1 MNRKKDTAYGINRL
15 ESKNARAAYSEDFS
29 RLYCHRKFG
38 PLSKTRLWYNIHL
51 LERSIRWRTKR
62 KRRNFTPE
70 FKAKV
75 VLEALSGESSQAELC
90 RRHNLSDEQLSK
102 WKRQLLENAETPL
115 FEPADKQSDASAER
129 IAHLEQL
136 VGRLTVALDI
146 EKKALGKHPSKNTWL
161 S

>member
-1 MNRKKDTAYGINRL
+1 MA
-15 ESKNARAAYSEDFS
+15 
-29 RLYCHRKFG
+29 
-38 PLSKTRLWYNIHL
+38 
-51 LERSIRWRTKR
+51 KR

-70 FKAKV
+70 FKAEV
-75 VLEALSGESSQAELC
+75 VLEALRGESSQAEVC

-129 IAHLEQL
+129 ITQLEQL
-136 VGRLTVALDI
+136 VGRLPLALDI
-146 EKKALGKHPSKNTWL
+146 QKKASTYL

>member
-1 MNRKKDTAYGINRL
+1 MA
-15 ESKNARAAYSEDFS
+15 
-29 RLYCHRKFG
+29 
-38 PLSKTRLWYNIHL
+38 
-51 LERSIRWRTKR
+51 KR

-70 FKAKV
+70 FKAEV
-75 VLEALSGESSQAELC
+75 VLEALRGESSQAEVC

-129 IAHLEQL
+129 ITQLEQL
-136 VGRLTVALDI
+136 VGRLTLALDI
-146 EKKALGKHPSKNTWL
+146 QKKASTYL

>member
-1 MNRKKDTAYGINRL
+1 MA
-15 ESKNARAAYSEDFS
+15 
-29 RLYCHRKFG
+29 
-38 PLSKTRLWYNIHL
+38 
-51 LERSIRWRTKR
+51 KR

-70 FKAKV
+70 FKAEV
-75 VLEALSGESSQAELC
+75 VLEALSGQSSQAEVC

-102 WKRQLLENAETPL
+102 WKRQLLENAATL
-115 FEPADKQSDASAER
+115 FEPADKQSDANMER

-146 EKKALGKHPSKNTWL
+146 QKKALTWL